1 MKSPNNLP
9 TYIHAPNEVIA
20 LPRAYILYREQI
32 IRIRLFTRS
41 TYHLIYI

>member
-20 LPRAYILYREQI
+20 LPHYILYREQII